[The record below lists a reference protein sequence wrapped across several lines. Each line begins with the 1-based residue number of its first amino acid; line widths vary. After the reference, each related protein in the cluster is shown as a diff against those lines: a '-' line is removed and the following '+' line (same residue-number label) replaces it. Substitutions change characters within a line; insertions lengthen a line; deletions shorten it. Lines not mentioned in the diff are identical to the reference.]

1 MSGIISALELIISA
15 NNGQAITG
23 VRAVGREVR
32 ALEKEL
38 DAVGSGGLGISKA
51 ATLIEREN
59 ARIAAATL
67 KLEQIKEDVARREAA
82 RNTARQI
89 QYDIDA
95 TRLEGRNPTSK
106 GARLIELGAEKR
118 DVVDSAADET
128 ERIRVS
134 RQLAATQDE
143 VTQATLRRAEAER
156 LLATQTAASSRANVI
171 ANGIAR
177 NGLTAIAVAVVAS
190 SAVASKFDETMR
202 NVNSIQ
208 IEAGESAEVSAER
221 FKEQSDAILEL
232 SRTVPQ
238 SANSLAEGLY
248 EIASSG
254 FQGAD
259 GLRVLEVAARAATA
273 GVSDTDTAAKAI
285 VSVLNTFGLSAAD
298 AGDVSDTL
306 FQTVKDGVIRFDELA
321 TALNYSVNAASTAG
335 ISYGEMG
342 AALATLTRNG
352 VQGARSGVIFANVV
366 AKIITP
372 SKELAA
378 LFRANGFES
387 GAAALEQLKFAGV
400 LDLIR
405 TSTGGAAGGLSQLFH
420 EQRAFRGVASLIAND
435 GKTLAEEMD
444 RIGTSTGRAGA
455 TQRTFQE
462 QMKATSNRIRIAINQ
477 IAADA
482 IKIGQAFLPTIEAVV
497 AALAALT
504 DILSSNR
511 AAIVVLGA
519 LLAGQLTKGYVAA
532 ALGAVGLTKSTVTAT
547 AALVAEGVAAEGAAK
562 ATGLFAGISGA
573 VVTGGL
579 ILALGLVAKGYSD
592 MKRAGAEAVES
603 VRAGL
608 DLNTTS
614 GLAKELERIK
624 LLTQDIFETEK
635 KRSVLSSIADD
646 ITHPFG
652 GSDSAKSFEQ
662 LKRLLKEADAAAK
675 QMDRIGVVAG
685 FVGAKLGVSF
695 GAGTEELAT
704 FQRNIQAAGKS
715 LEIDLSKP
723 ITRQQLNDIA
733 LALTNVTA
741 AANQAPAV
749 LGQLG
754 VNFDE
759 LAASV
764 ENSTLEVIKFADAA
778 AKAFSQDF
786 KIVADFKLPDPKELD
801 DKIAAARQKMV
812 DIQQEKADVAA
823 ARDDERSKKESDKRI
838 SRLKAELAAVDALSS
853 KAPHR
858 TFESAIAQGLTLT
871 EAYKAAAKSQDDQS
885 DERQAARRKKL
896 EQRISDE
903 EGKRDNPR
911 VNPADARRDARL
923 KVQER
928 EANKSLNE
936 LLEQKKPGAAS
947 KALTAKLD
955 ADVALFEKY
964 PKLIA
969 EAVARNLNPNTL
981 DEILQA
987 GPKSAADTLTA
998 LLSDSSNKTINQLN
1012 DTEERLR
1019 AGTEKI
1025 RELGRIRAL
1034 AFTPVAGDELGALD
1048 LRKADF
1054 KTAVSISELLSQ
1066 QPKVG
1071 PRLNSAAIA
1080 KLLGIT
1086 PAEVSRVAK
1095 EFAIFPSDIA
1105 TPASDIEK
1113 KANFGQTA
1121 LAAGATSAMQIRD
1134 LLGQAAGITFN
1145 NLAKLGYP
1153 VTAAPA
1159 YQIPTAIGG
1168 AGPLTPK
1175 YPSTPLPVTAS
1186 LPATRVLTPTSP
1198 GARMP
1203 QTVTIKNE
1211 TNFNG
1216 PVQGT
1221 TPEQAAKFAK
1231 QQSRIGAT
1239 TGRRGPP

>member
-1 MSGIISALELIISA
+1 MSGIFNAIELIISA

-23 VRAVGREVR
+23 VRAVNREVQ
-32 ALEKEL
+32 LLGKDL
-38 DAVGSGGLGISKA
+38 DAVGSRSGVGMSKA
-51 ATLIEREN
+51 ATQIERETK
-59 ARIAAATL
+59 RIAAAQL
-67 KLEQIKEDVARREAA
+67 KLQEIQEDIARKEIA
-82 RNTARQI
+82 RNAARQI
-89 QYDIDA
+89 QFDIDD
-95 TRLEGRNPTSK
+95 TRLEGRNPNSK
-106 GARLIELGAEKR
+106 GARLINLGIDKR
-118 DVVDSAADET
+118 DVTEFAADET
-128 ERIRVS
+128 ERVKIG
-134 RQLAATQDE
+134 RQVAATQDE
-143 VTQATLRRAEAER
+143 ITEATLRRAAAER
-156 LLATQTAASSRANVI
+156 ALAAETTASSRATLL
-171 ANGIAR
+171 ANGAAKG
-177 NGLTAIAVAVVAS
+177 GLLAIGVGVAV
-190 SAVASKFDETMR
+190 SAAAASKFDETMR

-208 IEAGESAEVSAER
+208 IQAGESAQASSER
-221 FKEQSDAILEL
+221 FKEQSDAITAL

-285 VSVLNTFGLSAAD
+285 VSVLNTFGLSAAS

-352 VQGARSGVIFANVV
+352 VQGARSGVIFANVI

-372 SKELAA
+372 SKQLAA

-387 GAAALEQLKFAGV
+387 GAAALQQLKLAGV
-400 LDLIR
+400 MELIR
-405 TSTGGAAGGLSQLFH
+405 TSTGGAAAGLAQLFT
-420 EQRAFRGVASLIAND
+420 EQRAFRGAASLIAND
-435 GKTLAEEMD
+435 GKTLAEEME

-462 QMKATSNRIRIAINQ
+462 QMKATSNRIRVSINE

-482 IKIGQAFLPTIEAVV
+482 IKIGQAFLPTVEAVV
-497 AALAALT
+497 AVLATLVDVLA
-504 DILSSNR
+504 DNR
-511 AAIVVLGA
+511 QAVVVLGA
-519 LLAGQLTKGYVAA
+519 LLAGQLTKGYLAA

-547 AALVAEGVAAEGAAK
+547 TALVAQGVAAEGAAK

-579 ILALGLVAKGYSD
+579 ILALGLVAKGFIDARRSVNDYIADVKAASD
-592 MKRAGAEAVES
+592 TS
-603 VRAGL
+603 TTAGL
-608 DLNTTS
+608 NEVADTLQKTLTLS
-614 GLAKELERIK
+614 GL
-624 LLTQDIFETEK
+624 
-635 KRSVLSSIADD
+635 SSK
-646 ITHPFG
+646 
-652 GSDSAKSFEQ
+652 KSFLGFGFDHGNKLATQIRQ
-662 LKRLLKEADAAAK
+662 LRQEAAQLDL
-675 QMDRIGVVAG
+675 VTSE
-685 FVGAKLGVSF
+685 VGKKLGVSF
-695 GAGTEELAT
+695 AAGSEELAT
-704 FQRNIQAAGKS
+704 FQRNIKAAGKS

-723 ITRQQLNDIA
+723 ITRSQLNELA
-733 LALTNVTA
+733 LALTSVTA
-741 AANQAPAV
+741 AAGQAPAV

-764 ENSTLEVIKFADAA
+764 ENSTLEVIKFSDAA

-801 DKIAAARQKMV
+801 DKIAAARQKIV

-823 ARDDERSKKESDKRI
+823 ARDDARSKKESDKRI

-885 DERQAARRKKL
+885 DERRAARRKKL
-896 EQRISDE
+896 EQRISDA
-903 EGKRDNPR
+903 EGNRDNPR

-947 KALTAKLD
+947 KALSAQLD
-955 ADVALFEKY
+955 ADVALAEKY

-987 GPKSAADTLTA
+987 GPKSATDTLTA
-998 LLSDSSNKTINQLN
+998 LLSDSSQKTINQLN

-1048 LRKADF
+1048 RRKADF

-1071 PRLNSAAIA
+1071 PRLNSATIA

-1086 PAEVSRVAK
+1086 SAEVGRVTK

-1121 LAAGATSAMQIRD
+1121 LALGANSAMQIRD

-1145 NLAKLGYP
+1145 NLAKLGFP

-1186 LPATRVLTPTSP
+1186 LPTTRVLTATSP

-1203 QTVTIKNE
+1203 QSVSIKNE

-1221 TPEQAAKFAK
+1221 TPEQAAKWAK
-1231 QQSRIGAT
+1231 QQFRIAST